1 MKPAMPGIVFNF
13 MKEIIMT
20 TTFAKSA
27 VSTLVLAVAA
37 LGAASSFAAEAAK
50 GTEGEMLFAPAF
62 TSTVTRAEVQT
73 DLIRAAK
80 SGQIIPSIAGT
91 TLKQPEFVSKRSVAE
106 VRAEAVVAAHHPVIG
121 TI

>member
-1 MKPAMPGIVFNF
+1 
-13 MKEIIMT
+13 MT

-37 LGAASSFAAEAAK
+37 LGAASSFAAEPAK
-50 GTEGEMLFAPAF
+50 GTEGELMFAPAF

-80 SGQIIPSIAGT
+80 LGQIIPSIAGT